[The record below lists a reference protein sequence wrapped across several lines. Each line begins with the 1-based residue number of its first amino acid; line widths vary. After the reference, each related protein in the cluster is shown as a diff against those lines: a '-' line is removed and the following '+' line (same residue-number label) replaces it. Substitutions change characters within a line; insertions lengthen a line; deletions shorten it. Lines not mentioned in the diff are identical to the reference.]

1 MIDSVKQK
9 GIGSQDIVY
18 LVPAQCKWTSYHDFV
33 LLGGLFSSEWSASQP
48 SWVPMW
54 LYQPALAKVQ
64 VPVLTQSGYFYHF
77 NKSANEYPFAKLAF
91 FFSQWWPIYSFSC
104 HLSHPLPPRD
114 PSTTVLYVPKAIL
127 YIGEDI
133 LCNCNNKSSADE
145 IIIESVDSICRD
157 SADTQYMLIQTN
169 LSKSPKQLTYKLL

>member
-1 MIDSVKQK
+1 MDNDWQCEAE
-9 GIGSQDIVY
+9 GDWFARHIVY

-64 VPVLTQSGYFYHF
+64 VHALTQSGFSHHF

-91 FFSQWWPIYSFSC
+91 FSQWWPIYSFSC
-104 HLSHPLPPRD
+104 HLSNPLPPRD
-114 PSTTVLYVPKAIL
+114 PSTTVLLCPKSHPISVQ
-127 YIGEDI
+127 DI
-133 LCNCNNKSSADE
+133 LCNFNNKLIADE
-145 IIIESVDSICRD
+145 IIIESVEWHGI
-157 SADTQYMLIQTN
+157 N
-169 LSKSPKQLTYKLL
+169 F